1 MAIGLAQLGV
11 LIRAMEVDVALLSVD
26 DLPRGIS
33 AGVMSGLEAS
43 QPKNP
48 RSNEVILGRR
58 PVGPDFS
65 RRLAGLKNHTRRS
78 AGPDLLG
85 HLMQARWGL
94 LRILDTAAACSR
106 GADGIRIAPRTMK
119 MPEFL
124 LVNRHQKAIFRHGY
138 TQRLKAFGELF
149 FQNQG

>member
-1 MAIGLAQLGV
+1 MAIGLAQVGV
-11 LIRAMEVDVALLSVD
+11 LIRAMDVDVALLSVD

-33 AGVMSGLEAS
+33 PGVMSGLEAS

-58 PVGPDFS
+58 PVGPDFP
-65 RRLAGLKNHTRRS
+65 RWLAGLKNHTRGS
-78 AGPDLLG
+78 AATNLLG
-85 HLMQARWGL
+85 HLMQARGRL
-94 LRILDTAAACSR
+94 MRILDAATACAR
-106 GADGIRIAPRTMK
+106 RADGIRIAPCPIK